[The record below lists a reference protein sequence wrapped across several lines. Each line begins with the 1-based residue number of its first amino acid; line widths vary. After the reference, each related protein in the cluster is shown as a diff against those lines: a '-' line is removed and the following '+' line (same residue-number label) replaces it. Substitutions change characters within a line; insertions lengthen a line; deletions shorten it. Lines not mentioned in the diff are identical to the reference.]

1 MQYFIRKFSLILKLL
16 SKWHFTA
23 SSFYFLLQGLPFAI
37 AKDNVW
43 LALERIPFRTSK
55 WFTKES
61 SLRLQ
66 KPSLTFLH
74 VTFERWLIPHEADLE
89 TGRAAREDL
98 AAAGRPALYVQE
110 KVGNGQQP
118 NDCRLTDQDWAGR
131 QARPLH
137 EPLRHC
143 AERGPYFL
151 PVHTSIID
159 VLPGVTEPTKDPSN
173 RTPLYVPQ
181 K

>member
-1 MQYFIRKFSLILKLL
+1 M
-16 SKWHFTA
+16 
-23 SSFYFLLQGLPFAI
+23 PFAI

-98 AAAGRPALYVQE
+98 AVAGRPALYVQE

-118 NDCRLTDQDWAGR
+118 NDCRLTDQD
-131 QARPLH
+131 
-137 EPLRHC
+137 
-143 AERGPYFL
+143 
-151 PVHTSIID
+151 
-159 VLPGVTEPTKDPSN
+159 
-173 RTPLYVPQ
+173 
-181 K
+181 